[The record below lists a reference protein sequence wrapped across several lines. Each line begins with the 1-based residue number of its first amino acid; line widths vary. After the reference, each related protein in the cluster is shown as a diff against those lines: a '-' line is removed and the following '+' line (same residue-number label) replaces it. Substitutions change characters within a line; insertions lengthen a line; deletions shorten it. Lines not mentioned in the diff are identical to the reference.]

1 MIKFGFIKHRTKG
14 QQVLMVLS
22 QSHQAATWCL
32 FTVCCLLLISPAG
45 INTRPLSAS
54 IYLFTNL
61 FFPILVCPSLPLP
74 LRLAELEKKR
84 EAKQREREAREKEAR
99 RREKAEEKEKRR
111 KEYNAQ
117 VAAAAA
123 KEQQRKKN
131 EEKKRRNGQAAAGGS
146 KTPAQR
152 LRWRSD
158 WNIYI

>member
-1 MIKFGFIKHRTKG
+1 MLVYRLLSSVNFPQQGSILGLSAPVFIY
-14 QQVLMVLS
+14 
-22 QSHQAATWCL
+22 
-32 FTVCCLLLISPAG
+32 LLI
-45 INTRPLSAS
+45 
-54 IYLFTNL
+54 Y
-61 FFPILVCPSLPLP
+61 FFPIPILVCHSLPLP
-74 LRLAELEKKR
+74 LRPAELEKKR

-146 KTPAQR
+146 KIPGRR